1 MVPWLLTTRMI
12 LVTILP
18 RTLGGLIHA
27 EADPEA
33 EAQQAGKVYRVG
45 YIGPTP
51 VATLISD
58 PTFDSFRREM
68 GQRGYVEGQD
78 LVLELRSVEE
88 RPDRVS
94 EVVDE
99 LVRLNPDVIVAVSAP
114 VIQAARQVSRTIPIV
129 MVGVGDPVAIGFA
142 ASLSRPGG
150 NITGLSQLSPELSAK
165 RLDLLKEVVP
175 GVSRVAILWNPT
187 NPSNASQLRATKLV
201 AQALGMQLQLLE
213 VRGPQD
219 FESGFQAA
227 TRRHAGALIT
237 LDDLLIYTRRTQIVT
252 LAAKRRLPAIYGWST
267 FAEVGG
273 LMSYG
278 PDFRDM
284 YRQAAIFVDKILKGA
299 KPGDLPIEQPAKLE
313 LVINLK
319 TANALG
325 LTIPPALL
333 QRADQVIE

>member
-1 MVPWLLTTRMI
+1 VDRRAFISGT
-12 LVTILP
+12 
-18 RTLGGLIHA
+18 TLGLLA
-27 EADPEA
+27 APLAA
-33 EAQQAGKVYRVG
+33 EAQRAGKVYRVG

-58 PTFDSFRREM
+58 PTQYFDSFRREM
-68 GQRGYVEGQD
+68 RQRGYVEGQD

-88 RPDRVS
+88 RPDRAS
-94 EVVDE
+94 EVVDK

-114 VIQAARQVSRTIPIV
+114 VIEAARQVTRTIPIV
-129 MVGVGDPVAIGFA
+129 MVGVGDPVAIGFV

-219 FESGFQAA
+219 FKSGFQAA
-227 TRRHAGALIT
+227 TRGHAGALIT
-237 LDDLLIYTRRTQIVT
+237 LDDLLIYTRRTQIVA
-252 LAAKRRLPAIYGWST
+252 LAAKSRLPAIYGWSKV
-267 FAEVGG
+267 AEAGG

-319 TANALG
+319 TAKALG
-325 LTIPPALL
+325 LTIPPSLL
-333 QRADQVIE
+333 QRADQVLE

>member
-1 MVPWLLTTRMI
+1 MVTRRTFI
-12 LVTILP
+12 GTIA
-18 RTLGGLIHA
+18 GGLLA
-27 EADPEA
+27 APLAA
-33 EAQQAGKVYRVG
+33 EAQRAGKVYRVG

-51 VATLISD
+51 VSTLISD
-58 PTFDSFRREM
+58 PSFNSFRREM

-227 TRRHAGALIT
+227 RRGHAGALIT
-237 LDDLLIYTRRTQIVT
+237 LDDLLIYTRRTQIVA
-252 LAAKRRLPAIYGWST
+252 LAAKSRLPAIYGWSK
-267 FAEVGG
+267 FAEAGG

-319 TANALG
+319 TAKALG
-325 LTIPPALL
+325 LTIPPSLL

>member
-1 MVPWLLTTRMI
+1 MDRRAFLT
-12 LVTILP
+12 LA
-18 RTLGGLIHA
+18 GGLLAAPLVA
-27 EADPEA
+27 EG
-33 EAQQAGKVYRVG
+33 QQAGKVYRVG

-58 PTFDSFRREM
+58 PSFNSFRREM

-88 RPDRVS
+88 RPDRAS
-94 EVVDE
+94 EVVGE

-114 VIQAARQVSRTIPIV
+114 VIQAARQVTRTIPIV
-129 MVGVGDPVAIGFA
+129 MVGVGDPVAIGFV

-175 GVSRVAILWNPT
+175 AVSRVAILWNPT

-219 FESGFQAA
+219 FERGFQAA
-227 TRRHAGALIT
+227 TQGRAGALIT
-237 LDDLLIYTRRTQIVT
+237 LDDLLIYTRRTQIVA
-252 LAAKRRLPAIYGWST
+252 LAAKRRLPAIYGWSK
-267 FAEVGG
+267 FAEAGG

-299 KPGDLPIEQPAKLE
+299 KPADLPIEQPAKLE

-319 TANALG
+319 TAKALG
-325 LTIPPALL
+325 LKIPPSLL
-333 QRADQVIE
+333 ARADQVIE